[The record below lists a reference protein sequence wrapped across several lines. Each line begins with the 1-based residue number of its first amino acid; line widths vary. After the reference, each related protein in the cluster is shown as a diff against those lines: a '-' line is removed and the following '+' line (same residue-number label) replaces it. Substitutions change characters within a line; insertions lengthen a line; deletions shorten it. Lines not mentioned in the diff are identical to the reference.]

1 MAESPQ
7 EHSPGVLSRIGS
19 WLSWGWGRND
29 PTSQTQ
35 QEEDHKETRAD
46 ETDSPSRGETSPA
59 LERNAKH
66 LRLERSP
73 SIERGRPPDLCDQMG
88 RKRSNRRRR
97 SSHRDEGGAKSPTSP
112 QPESPEAT
120 SLTSGPRMTCADS
133 AFEETPDSLPEEE
146 EAPSSGNRED
156 VFQTHLSEDAD
167 SDSLTRAALANTDM
181 NEERVVRLTES
192 AESKRRSIK
201 VSHSEVVF
209 PKKVLVASEEQ
220 REDQK
225 VAFKDTERLRSDGRA
240 RYPEDRVD
248 GTNVKSKGRIA
259 DKISLF
265 ERGATNPVSSS
276 TNLRHL
282 DISPARNVASRLF
295 TERAGARSNS
305 APPNQTVK
313 ERAMNFN
320 AGRKGGDNLT
330 LPSGH
335 TLSEGHSKT
344 AEISQSERFE
354 KSTAKTDT
362 SGEPKVKC
370 KPHLNID
377 QTDSKSHNAT
387 QSTPVLSESTSD
399 SNIGNK
405 ELDSLPMVSSP
416 TDETPQVKSPN
427 RTSSRSKKRRS
438 KDPRSPTKPEMG
450 QGKQEVKD
458 KPLVDIVKTTEQYSD
473 KERPDSARE
482 AVSKT
487 PKIPPSLEKAAEI
500 MQSTKKISDSPH
512 ADTKFP
518 KEMKSKDEKQHSSN
532 EEKTERTEIDSKTEE
547 KLRNI
552 SQKQPGHVRSEGEG
566 QRNRDVIVNT
576 LFGESGK
583 PDPSVTKEEKPPSL
597 EDLKEAN
604 AKDSFEPANNSTGA
618 SRKDTMRNRGSE
630 TDTLVLPENTTE
642 NTTESEPKSAQ
653 RPSKTNQNS
662 REKDHLAEIS
672 NQNENIE
679 LVRETTETHKNSTEV
694 STSKPTKQNEEE
706 GITTKMTKHGK
717 SKNTSAVRQ
726 EDTTVLP
733 TNEGKETQTTE
744 LNSELSDQ
752 TKENTTTTSR
762 TPATP
767 NPTLVKDQNDNMDAI
782 ISLQIPST
790 EEGGPKRDEPPLQN
804 QSESGEEQ
812 KTQAVSNKR
821 DLQQPSTDIKNG
833 GTKETQSE
841 ITGTEITSVINGDV
855 HTVQAEDQVSDSLK
869 QSGEN
874 ALCSRLENT
883 LSEIPSNNGNL
894 PMISAKKKPTSL
906 SSKAIET
913 CTKQSGQ
920 VTAEPAS
927 KDDKA
932 FGDNENTTLS
942 NSANKKTNNEK
953 TTLPPA
959 STNVITTPKKPT
971 TVEKN
976 TSPQAS
982 TNEKT
987 STLPTSTKENTTGLS
1002 ASTNDDENKP
1012 QPASTD
1018 ETICA
1023 LPAPSNEQTTPP
1035 TASANEQTTP
1045 PTGSANEKTTPP
1057 TGSANEQTT
1066 PPTASANEQTTP
1078 PTASA
1083 NEQTTPPTGS
1093 ANEKTTPPTAS
1104 ANEQTTPPT
1113 GSANEQTTP
1122 PTASANEQTTP
1133 PTGSANEQTTPPT
1146 ASANEQ
1152 TTPPTASANEQT
1164 TPPTGL
1170 ANEKTTPP
1178 TGSANEQTTPPTAS
1192 ANEQTTPPTG
1202 SANEQTTPPTASA
1215 NEQTTPPTGSANEQ
1229 TTPPTGLANEQT
1241 MPPTGS
1247 ANEKTTPPTASANEK
1262 TTPPA
1267 AASNEQTMPPT
1278 ASGTKKAT
1286 PLPAPTIETICKLS
1300 DNLQTIP
1307 SASLTV
1313 RSPSTSLAS
1322 SDEKNKPP
1330 PASSNE
1336 KDTTPSESTSK
1347 MTTNEKTISP
1357 QASTNGTTST
1367 LRASPKEKTTPPPA
1381 STTETLSAT
1390 LSSSDD
1396 INKLPPASTNET
1408 VSALPD
1414 SANDKTAPSTASTN
1428 EKNTAT
1434 IESANRWTTNEETTS
1449 PQSST
1454 NKTTSK
1460 KKTAPL
1466 PVSITETIS
1475 ATLSSNDDNNKPSP
1489 TSTKEKTTSS
1499 LDSTT
1504 ERTTPPPAST
1514 NDTISTLTGLAN
1526 EKNTPSTALAN
1537 GKAKPLPAP
1546 TIETTSTLSGSD
1558 NEKTAPS
1565 ASSTIEFASSSLG
1578 SGDDKTTP
1586 PSVLNN
1592 DKTTPPP
1599 TTTKENVAPLQ
1610 FSTNPPVSIDITT
1623 KNEKTTPQPTSS
1635 HAPLTSINGNNITP
1649 LPSSKEKTISPPD
1662 NESSKATPSPEK
1674 PLGPEVSAKEKIFSI
1689 KSTTPSTRKK
1699 EFILKPFLL
1708 PEIPAA
1714 PGSSSQSRDSPS
1726 SWLDVDHQ
1734 RPLRKKLLIP
1744 DPKLSSSVS
1753 GTHLLN
1759 TSGEIDPDDFIANVK
1774 RLAMPFNL
1782 PLRKHNK
1789 HRLQAPPFAMPAIKE
1804 DHFEKPFDPEEFQ
1817 HGLRRRREFILD
1829 LPSSSKSKSLA
1840 AEVKEAEIKPKRES
1854 ILTRSLIFQRARKG
1868 SEKEEEEKEE
1878 GTDVNTTEPLKAKS
1892 RLERCS
1898 IVSVLCSPS
1907 KERRMKFLSPTESPS
1922 GGLLSPRDG
1931 SGSTA
1936 PPELQLAPTIEP
1948 TKLVPIEETLVKN
1961 NSHDTLSGS
1970 QVILKS
1976 SSDIGPA
1983 MTHDLKTSSRDPTV
1997 SLLKDSN
2004 AYFPSSGSQAS
2015 SQVVP
2020 TPTKD
2025 DGPTLAPDLR
2035 ANSADSSVTMFT
2047 DTNVPTP
2054 PSDSQTSSQVVLKP
2068 MKDIGPTL
2076 APDLK
2081 TTSVDLPITMLT
2093 DTDAPP
2099 PSCTQSGSQDD
2110 GLAMTPDLNAS
2121 TPPSGP
2127 QTDSQVVLKPIT
2139 DDGPKL
2145 TTDLKITSLDS
2156 SITMLTDANTPLTP
2170 SYTQSGS
2177 QDDLKLIKDDG
2188 PAMIPDLKKTSRD
2201 PTVTMFTDTNESLLL
2216 NCTQTGSD
2224 VALKTTAVD
2233 ANAPPPC
2240 PCFDDIK
2247 LPCFLEKFLPKE
2259 PENAQPSNKINPL
2272 MARESASVPG
2282 LVDLNKSV
2290 DVADGKIPE
2299 ETIPPA
2305 PVVPAAQIP
2314 QAKPQRELPNI
2325 PASRGIHRRPGK
2337 IVIFEHHQ
2345 FSGQSFEF
2353 YRDQPDATHI
2363 KLSSVISIKVVRG
2376 CWILYEKPGFEG
2388 RCIPLEEEGV
2398 IELPNQWT
2406 EEGEETSAPVVIGSI
2421 RLAVID
2427 YTPPRIELFTEPAG
2441 MGRSSEFVDETVEV
2455 GSFNRPQ
2462 STGSIKVHSGLW
2474 LVYSDPGFQGLLAVM
2489 EAGEYPFP
2497 EDWGFPSP
2505 AVGSLRP
2512 LRMGALKVEKP
2523 NAVKA
2528 VLYEK
2533 AGLEGRCMEVQGDV
2547 FSFARTETDPS
2558 DPNCVESLKI
2568 LGGLWVGYDGEG
2580 FEGQQFVLE
2589 EGEYLDW
2596 TDWGGTGG
2604 KLLSLRPVFMDFSSP
2619 HMKMFSELDFSERGV
2634 CMDLL
2639 EPLDNAMNTHYGPQT
2654 RSIEVLAG
2662 VWVVFEGPGFSGQQY
2677 VLEKGLYGSPEDWG
2691 SSHSRVCSAI
2701 PVIPENPENSC
2712 HFQIELF
2719 SESGFGGTS
2728 VLLKDSLPTIPCG
2741 FSVRSCRV
2749 HAGSWQAFSGECFSG
2764 HQCVLEE
2771 GFYPDLRMMG
2781 FSEPDASVL
2790 SLQPTGLELSVP
2802 ALLLF
2807 ERSGLRGR
2815 RTPLKTASVNLQL
2828 THSCSRVS
2836 SVLVLGGI
2844 WVLYEDHN
2852 FRGSQILLKPGA
2864 IPDWP
2869 KLTSWLRIGSLRP
2882 LIQKQ
2887 VHFRLRN
2894 KEAGL
2899 LMSVSGLLDDIK
2911 LMRIQVSNE
2920 TGGAEQIWTYQDGQ
2934 LRCKALL
2941 DVCVDVSSGGLMSG
2955 SRVVLS
2961 AEAGRSQQL
2970 WSVSSDGII
2979 RSHARAE
2986 LVLEVKGGQQF
2997 DKHQIIV
3004 NEFHP
3009 DKLNQRWSLEL
3020 L

>member
-1 MAESPQ
+1 
-7 EHSPGVLSRIGS
+7 
-19 WLSWGWGRND
+19 
-29 PTSQTQ
+29 
-35 QEEDHKETRAD
+35 
-46 ETDSPSRGETSPA
+46 
-59 LERNAKH
+59 
-66 LRLERSP
+66 
-73 SIERGRPPDLCDQMG
+73 MG
-88 RKRSNRRRR
+88 RRR
-97 SSHRDEGGAKSPTSP
+97 SSRKRRSSHGDGGGAKSPTSP

-120 SLTSGPRMTCADS
+120 SLTGGPRMTCADS
-133 AFEETPDSLPEEE
+133 AFEETPDSLPETPGA
-146 EAPSSGNRED
+146 EAPNSGNRED
-156 VFQTHLSEDAD
+156 VSQTHLSEDAD
-167 SDSLTRAALANTDM
+167 VDSLARAALAYTDM
-181 NEERVVRLTES
+181 DEERVVRLTES

-209 PKKVLVASEEQ
+209 PKKLLVASEEQ

-225 VAFKDTERLRSDGRA
+225 MTRKDTERLRSDGRA
-240 RYPEDRVD
+240 RYPEDRAD

-265 ERGATNPVSSS
+265 ERGATNAVSSS

-295 TERAGARSNS
+295 TERAGARSSS

-344 AEISQSERFE
+344 AEILQSERFE

-362 SGEPKVKC
+362 SGEPKVKS

-387 QSTPVLSESTSD
+387 QSTSD

-405 ELDSLPMVSSP
+405 ELDSPPMVSSP
-416 TDETPQVKSPN
+416 TDETPEVKSPN
-427 RTSSRSKKRRS
+427 QTSSRSKKRRG
-438 KDPRSPTKPEMG
+438 KDPRSPTK
-450 QGKQEVKD
+450 D
-458 KPLVDIVKTTEQYSD
+458 KPPVDIVKTTEQYSD
-473 KERPDSARE
+473 KERPDSSRE
-482 AVSKT
+482 AVTKT
-487 PKIPPSLEKAAEI
+487 PKVPPSLEKAAEI
-500 MQSTKKISDSPH
+500 IQSTKKISDSPH

-518 KEMKSKDEKQHSSN
+518 KEIKSKDEKQHSSN

-547 KLRNI
+547 KLK
-552 SQKQPGHVRSEGEG
+552 KQLGHERSEGQG
-566 QRNRDVIVNT
+566 KRNRDVIVNT
-576 LFGESGK
+576 SFGESGK

-604 AKDSFEPANNSTGA
+604 AKDCSEPANNSTTA
-618 SRKDTMRNRGSE
+618 SRREAMRNRGSE
-630 TDTLVLPENTTE
+630 TDTLVLPEKKTE

-653 RPSKTNQNS
+653 TPSKTNQ
-662 REKDHLAEIS
+662 
-672 NQNENIE
+672 
-679 LVRETTETHKNSTEV
+679 NSTEV

-706 GITTKMTKHGK
+706 AITTKTTKHGK

-733 TNEGKETQTTE
+733 TNDGKENQTTE

-752 TKENTTTTSR
+752 TKENSTTTSR

-767 NPTLVKDQNDNMDAI
+767 NPTLVKDQNENTDAI
-782 ISLQIPST
+782 ISPQIPST
-790 EEGGPKRDEPPLQN
+790 EEGGLKRDEPPLQN

-812 KTQAVSNKR
+812 KTQAVSNKS

-833 GTKETQSE
+833 GTKETRSE
-841 ITGTEITSVINGDV
+841 ITGTEITSVINGDI
-855 HTVQAEDQVSDSLK
+855 HTVQVE
-869 QSGEN
+869 EN
-874 ALCSRLENT
+874 ALCSSLENK
-883 LSEIPSNNGNL
+883 SEIS
-894 PMISAKKKPTSL
+894 KKKPTSL
-906 SSKAIET
+906 SSKASET
-913 CTKQSGQ
+913 CTEQSGQ
-920 VTAEPAS
+920 VTAEPAP

-953 TTLPPA
+953 TTLPPT
-959 STNVITTPKKPT
+959 STNVITTPEKPT

-976 TSPQAS
+976 TSPPAS

-987 STLPTSTKENTTGLS
+987 STLPTSTKENATGLS
-1002 ASTNDDENKP
+1002 ASTDDDENKP

-1018 ETICA
+1018 ETISV
-1023 LPAPSNEQTTPP
+1023 LPVTTNEQ
-1035 TASANEQTTP
+1035 
-1045 PTGSANEKTTPP
+1045 TTPP

-1083 NEQTTPPTGS
+1083 NEQTTPPT
-1093 ANEKTTPPTAS
+1093 A
-1104 ANEQTTPPT
+1104 
-1113 GSANEQTTP
+1113 SANEQTTP

-1164 TPPTGL
+1164 TPPTASVNEQTTPPTASANEQTTPPTGS

-1178 TGSANEQTTPPTAS
+1178 TGSANEQTTPPTASANEKTTPPTAS

-1215 NEQTTPPTGSANEQ
+1215 NEQTTPPT
-1229 TTPPTGLANEQT
+1229 
-1241 MPPTGS
+1241 
-1247 ANEKTTPPTASANEK
+1247 ASANEK

-1267 AASNEQTMPPT
+1267 GASNEQTAPLRGSTTELTSPPT
-1278 ASGTKKAT
+1278 ASGIDSAT
-1286 PLPAPTIETICKLS
+1286 PLPAPTIETTCTLS
-1300 DNLQTIP
+1300 DNVQTIP

-1336 KDTTPSESTSK
+1336 NDTTPSESTSK
-1347 MTTNEKTISP
+1347 MTTNENTISP

-1367 LRASPKEKTTPPPA
+1367 LPASPKEKTTPPPA

-1396 INKLPPASTNET
+1396 ISKLHPASTNET
-1408 VSALPD
+1408 VSAFPD
-1414 SANDKTAPSTASTN
+1414 SANDKTVPSTASTN

-1434 IESANRWTTNEETTS
+1434 IESSNKWTTNEETTS

-1454 NKTTSK
+1454 NKTTSQ

-1466 PVSITETIS
+1466 PASITETIS
-1475 ATLSSNDDNNKPSP
+1475 ATLSSNDDKNKPSP
-1489 TSTKEKTTSS
+1489 TSTNEKTTSS
-1499 LDSTT
+1499 LDSK

-1526 EKNTPSTALAN
+1526 EKNTPPTALSN
-1537 GKAKPLPAP
+1537 EKAKPIPGP

-1558 NEKTAPS
+1558 NEKTTPS
-1565 ASSTIEFASSSLG
+1565 ASSTIEFASSLLG
-1578 SGDDKTTP
+1578 SGDDATKP

-1592 DKTTPPP
+1592 DKTTPPQA
-1599 TTTKENVAPLQ
+1599 TTKENAAPLQ
-1610 FSTNPPVSIDITT
+1610 SSTNPPVSIDITT
-1623 KNEKTTPQPTSS
+1623 KNEKTTPLPTSS
-1635 HAPLTSINGNNITP
+1635 HSPLTSINGNNITP

-1662 NESSKATPSPEK
+1662 NDSSKATPSPEK

-1689 KSTTPSTRKK
+1689 KSTTPSTRKN
-1699 EFILKPFLL
+1699 EFILKPFHL
-1708 PEIPAA
+1708 PQIPAA

-1734 RPLRKKLLIP
+1734 RPLKKKLLIP
-1744 DPKLSSSVS
+1744 DPKLSSSAS
-1753 GTHLLN
+1753 ETNLLN
-1759 TSGEIDPDDFIANVK
+1759 TSGEFDPDDFIANVK

-1817 HGLRRRREFILD
+1817 YGLRRRREFILD
-1829 LPSSSKSKSLA
+1829 LPSSSKSKSQA
-1840 AEVKEAEIKPKRES
+1840 AEVKDAEIKPKRES
-1854 ILTRSLIFQRARKG
+1854 ILTRSVIFQRARKG
-1868 SEKEEEEKEE
+1868 SEKVEEEKVE
-1878 GTDVNTTEPLKAKS
+1878 GTDVNTTEKLKPKS

-1898 IVSVLCSPS
+1898 IVSVLRSPS
-1907 KERRMKFLSPTESPS
+1907 KGRRMEFLSPTESPS
-1922 GGLLSPRDG
+1922 GGLLSPSDG
-1931 SGSTA
+1931 SGYTA

-1948 TKLVPIEETLVKN
+1948 TKLVPIAETLVKN

-1976 SSDIGPA
+1976 SSDIGLA
-1983 MTHDLKTSSRDPTV
+1983 MTPDLKTSSRDPTV
-1997 SLLKDSN
+1997 SLLKD
-2004 AYFPSSGSQAS
+2004 SSGSQAS

-2025 DGPTLAPDLR
+2025 DGPTLAPDLK
-2035 ANSADSSVTMFT
+2035 ANSVDPSVTMFT

-2076 APDLK
+2076 APDSK
-2081 TTSVDLPITMLT
+2081 TTSADLPITILT
-2093 DTDAPP
+2093 DTNAPS
-2099 PSCTQSGSQDD
+2099 PSCTQSGSQND

-2121 TPPSGP
+2121 TPPSGS
-2127 QTDSQVVLKPIT
+2127 QTDSQVVLKPTT
-2139 DDGPKL
+2139 DDGPTL
-2145 TTDLKITSLDS
+2145 TSDLKITSLDP
-2156 SITMLTDANTPLTP
+2156 SITTLTDANTPLAP

-2188 PAMIPDLKKTSRD
+2188 PAIIPDLQKTSRD
-2201 PTVTMFTDTNESLLL
+2201 PTVTMFTDSNESLLL

-2224 VALKTTAVD
+2224 DALKTATVD
-2233 ANAPPPC
+2233 VNASPPC
-2240 PCFDDIK
+2240 PCFDDIM
-2247 LPCFLEKFLPKE
+2247 LPCFLEKFLPEE
-2259 PENAQPSNKINPL
+2259 PENTQPSNKINPL

-2282 LVDLNKSV
+2282 LVDLNKAV
-2290 DVADGKIPE
+2290 DVAEGKIPE

-2314 QAKPQRELPNI
+2314 QAKPQRKLPNI

-2353 YRDQPDATHI
+2353 YRDQPDATHM
-2363 KLSSVISIKVVRG
+2363 KLSSVISVKVVRG

-2474 LVYSDPGFQGLLAVM
+2474 MVYSDPGFQGLLAVL

-2497 EDWGFPSP
+2497 EAWGFPSP
-2505 AVGSLRP
+2505 VVGSLRP

-2547 FSFARTETDPS
+2547 FSFTRTETDPS
-2558 DPNCVESLKI
+2558 DPDDHGLNCVESLKI
-2568 LGGLWVGYDGEG
+2568 LGGLWVGYDDEG

-2596 TDWGGTGG
+2596 TDWGGTGEQ
-2604 KLLSLRPVFMDFSSP
+2604 LLSLRPVFMDFSSP
-2619 HMKMFSELDFSERGV
+2619 HMKMFSEPDFSERGV

-2639 EPLDNAMNTHYGPQT
+2639 EPMDNAMNTRYGPQT

-2662 VWVVFEGPGFSGQQY
+2662 VWVVFEGPGFTGQQY

-2691 SSHSRVCSAI
+2691 SSHSRVCSAV
-2701 PVIPENPENSC
+2701 PVILENLESSC
-2712 HFQIELF
+2712 HFQMELF

-2728 VLLKDSLPTIPCG
+2728 VLLKDSLPTIPSG

-2771 GFYPDLRMMG
+2771 GFYPDLRTMG

-2802 ALLLF
+2802 TLLLF

-2844 WVLYEDHN
+2844 WVLYEDLN

-2864 IPDWP
+2864 VPDWP
-2869 KLTSWLRIGSLRP
+2869 KLSSWLRIGSLRP

-2899 LMSVSGLLDDIK
+2899 LMSVIGLLDDIK
-2911 LMRIQVSNE
+2911 LMRIQVSEE

-2934 LRCKALL
+2934 LQCKALL
-2941 DVCVDVSSGGLMSG
+2941 DVCVCVSSGGLMSG

-2961 AEAGRSQQL
+2961 AEAGTPQQL

-2979 RSHARAE
+2979 RSHARPE